1 MAIAF
6 SYSYGCEPVN
16 VSMFREIIP
25 EQDIN
30 YNDMR
35 PRSDYI
41 HWNAVIWVDRPLT
54 LWIFQTL
61 LSILSLSEALLL
73 VYLGYKRAPGNAP
86 SSFC

>member
-1 MAIAF
+1 MASSGLEPETCGTERQSASHSTIQNPKISDEAEIKSGIETDPSF
-6 SYSYGCEPVN
+6 LDRGPDHAACYGCEPVN

-41 HWNAVIWVDRPLT
+41 HW
-54 LWIFQTL
+54 
-61 LSILSLSEALLL
+61 
-73 VYLGYKRAPGNAP
+73 
-86 SSFC
+86 